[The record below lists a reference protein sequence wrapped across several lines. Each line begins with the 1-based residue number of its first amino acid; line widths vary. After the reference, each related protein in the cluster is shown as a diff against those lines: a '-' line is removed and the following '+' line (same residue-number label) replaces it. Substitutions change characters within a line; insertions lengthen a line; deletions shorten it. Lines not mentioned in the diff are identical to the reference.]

1 MFPAWL
7 EHEVRPGKPTPDYP
21 RISMA
26 MNIKILQYR
35 DDKYAWMKR
44 DAEDNSDD

>member
-7 EHEVRPGKPTPDYP
+7 EHEVKPGKPTPDYP

-26 MNIKILQYR
+26 MNIKILQMGEDKYR
-35 DDKYAWMKR
+35 DKS
-44 DAEDNSDD
+44 SDPGMHDD